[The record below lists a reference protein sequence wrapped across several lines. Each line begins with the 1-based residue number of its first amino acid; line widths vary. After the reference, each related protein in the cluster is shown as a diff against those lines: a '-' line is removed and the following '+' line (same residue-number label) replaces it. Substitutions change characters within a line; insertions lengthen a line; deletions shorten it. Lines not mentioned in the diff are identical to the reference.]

1 MLPISKPLF
10 CVFTLYLLLGN
21 SWANGTIPPTLP
33 GDTVVV
39 EASTKSLKHKNRM
52 RSNGRISFWD
62 APVKRFA
69 STPFQGPAGYQIQK
83 VSIPMECQC
92 LEVDSFEVSLV
103 YTDLESCASTLLYQK
118 WMQLEGLK
126 ELQLIPML
134 SQKTHDHF
142 VLSISLQPNR
152 FPKDHMETMWGAC
165 FYLKAGLVASDFQY
179 FLFESEGL
187 FQTPAAY
194 IHIKGKNYSLSP
206 KMKLLLYQ

>member
-1 MLPISKPLF
+1 MLSASKSLF
-10 CVFTLYLLLGN
+10 LSFTLCVILVL
-21 SWANGTIPPTLP
+21 SWANDSTASQLP
-33 GDTVVV
+33 GDTIVV

-83 VSIPMECQC
+83 ISIPMACRC
-92 LEVDSFEVSLV
+92 PEVDSFEVTLV
-103 YTDLESCASTLLYQK
+103 YTDLESCTSTILYQK

-126 ELQLIPML
+126 ELQLIPMI

-165 FYLKAGLVASDFQY
+165 FYLKAGLVASDFQF
-179 FLFESEGL
+179 FLFEKHDLLLSPTYFHG
-187 FQTPAAY
+187 Q
-194 IHIKGKNYSLSP
+194 GKNYSFSP

>member
-1 MLPISKPLF
+1 MFSIFKPLF
-10 CVFTLYLLLGN
+10 GVFTFCSFLGY
-21 SWANGTIPPTLP
+21 SWANGTIPPALP

-62 APVKRFA
+62 APVKRFV

-83 VSIPMECQC
+83 VSIPMQCQC
-92 LEVDSFEVSLV
+92 PEVDSFEVTLI

-126 ELQLIPML
+126 GLQLIPMI

-142 VLSISLQPNR
+142 VLSINLQPNR
-152 FPKDHMETMWGAC
+152 IPIDYPKNTWDAC
-165 FYLKAGLVASDFQY
+165 FYLKAGLVASDFQ
-179 FLFESEGL
+179 FVLFEQYDLLLS
-187 FQTPAAY
+187 PAY